1 MSDNV
6 PLLRLYEFLRS
17 MSGEERLEFARWITA
32 KPELFNE
39 WSRRSLRFF
48 ASGFSNVDED
58 FHPPRPE
65 LPAADTVKEIRRG
78 YDVAVLLADRRRGRW
93 WEVEDAPELGFRFVD
108 YELAPLRK
116 TSAARAE
123 GEPAEKAGMRAD
135 LLLVS
140 ADGVP
145 IVGEVKAATE
155 TGHDTDPVLALI
167 QGLTACAQLL
177 SAQQMERL
185 ERAYPLAQ
193 FRAFSVLDLF
203 VIVVK
208 PSQSA
213 PSTFQDDLY
222 DTAKKLAPIL
232 AAEPSVPAR
241 RIAFIEARFDG
252 RLELKLASKD
262 TASTRKKITSRSR
275 RAPQLSAEPP
285 DPDKEPRANRD
296 PRELERKVALLH
308 EPHVAPLTAFVER
321 LRALRGGEAVP
332 WFDPTEAGVEA
343 RILFLLEAPGGRAAL
358 ADGSGFISP
367 DNDDRTAKTMWT
379 LLREVGLD
387 TRREVVTWN
396 VVPWYVGDD
405 NRIRGVTVGDLD
417 EARPALREL
426 LSLLP
431 NLRVVLLLGAKA
443 ARGWER
449 AQIEGDY
456 AILRAPHPSPRGTA
470 SRPGA
475 RDEIRD
481 ALITARRLAG
491 YAKP

>member
-6 PLLRLYEFLRS
+6 PLLRLYEFMRS
-17 MSGEERLEFARWITA
+17 MSGEERLELARWITA

-48 ASGFSNVDED
+48 ARYSNVDED
-58 FHPPRPE
+58 FHPPRPK
-65 LPAADTVKEIRRG
+65 LPAGDTVKEIRRG
-78 YDVAVLLADRRRGRW
+78 YDVAVLLADRPRGRW
-93 WEVEDAPELGFRFVD
+93 WEVEGAPELGFRFVD

-116 TSAARAE
+116 TSAVRAE

-140 ADGVP
+140 ADGVA
-145 IVGEVKAATE
+145 IVGEVKAATD
-155 TGHDTDPVLALI
+155 TGHDTDPVLAMI

-177 SAQQMERL
+177 SPQQMERL

-222 DTAKKLAPIL
+222 EAAKELAPIL

-252 RLELKLASKD
+252 RLELKLASKG
-262 TASTRKKITSRSR
+262 TTSAARKKITSRSR
-275 RAPQLSAEPP
+275 RTTKLPAEPP

-296 PRELERKVALLH
+296 PRELERKVALLR
-308 EPHVAPLTAFVER
+308 EPHIAPLTAFVER
-321 LRALRGGEAVP
+321 LRAERGGEAVP

-379 LLREVGLD
+379 LLREVGVD
-387 TRREVVTWN
+387 TRRQVVTWN

-405 NRIRGVTVGDLD
+405 NRIRGVTAGDLD

-449 AQIEGDY
+449 AAVEGDY
-456 AILRAPHPSPRGTA
+456 AVLRAPHPSPRGTA

-481 ALITARRLAG
+481 ALINARKLAG
-491 YAKP
+491 YASP

>member
-65 LPAADTVKEIRRG
+65 LPAADTVNEIKRG
-78 YDVAVLLADRRRGRW
+78 YDVAVLLADRPRGRW
-93 WEVEDAPELGFRFVD
+93 WDVEGAPELGFCFVD

-123 GEPAEKAGMRAD
+123 GEPAQKAGMRAD

-177 SAQQMERL
+177 SPQQMERL
-185 ERAYPLAQ
+185 ERTYPLAQ

-203 VIVVK
+203 IIVVK
-208 PSQSA
+208 LSQSA
-213 PSTFQDDLY
+213 RSTYQDDLY
-222 DTAKKLAPIL
+222 VAAKELAPVL

-252 RLELKLASKD
+252 RLELKLASKG
-262 TASTRKKITSRSR
+262 TTSAVRKRSTSRSR
-275 RAPQLSAEPP
+275 RAPTLAAEPP

-296 PRELERKVALLH
+296 PRELERKVALLG

-321 LRALRGGEAVP
+321 LRAERGGEAVP
-332 WFDPTEAGVEA
+332 WFDPTEASIWA
-343 RILFLLEAPGGRAAL
+343 
-358 ADGSGFISP
+358 
-367 DNDDRTAKTMWT
+367 
-379 LLREVGLD
+379 
-387 TRREVVTWN
+387 
-396 VVPWYVGDD
+396 
-405 NRIRGVTVGDLD
+405 
-417 EARPALREL
+417 L
-426 LSLLP
+426 LS
-431 NLRVVLLLGAKA
+431 
-443 ARGWER
+443 
-449 AQIEGDY
+449 
-456 AILRAPHPSPRGTA
+456 S
-470 SRPGA
+470 
-475 RDEIRD
+475 
-481 ALITARRLAG
+481 
-491 YAKP
+491 